1 MTNSEKKRI
10 LRDYK
15 RIDAQIRADYAEL
28 DDLVTLIK
36 SPNLDGLPS
45 SPNGERDLS
54 DLLIKKDELL
64 ARILDDIYRK
74 ERAKRRID
82 DALDA
87 MLSETERTLLILRYK
102 RGMTF
107 EQIAEELEYSWRHTL
122 RLHGSALAH
131 FMEENN
137 ERLAKRASDGD

>member
-1 MTNSEKKRI
+1 METEMTNAEKKRI
-10 LRDYK
+10 LWSYK

-28 DDLVTLIK
+28 DDLVSLIK
-36 SPNLDGLPS
+36 SPNLDGLPPS
-45 SPNGERDLS
+45 ANSERDLS

-64 ARILDDIYRK
+64 AKILDDIYRK
-74 ERAKRRID
+74 EKAKRRID

-102 RGMTF
+102 RGMNF
-107 EQIAEELEYSWRHTL
+107 EEIAEALEYSWRHTV

-131 FMEENN
+131 FEPE
-137 ERLAKRASDGD
+137 

>member
-1 MTNSEKKRI
+1 MTNAEKKRI

-15 RIDAQIRADYAEL
+15 RIDIQIRALYAEL
-28 DDLVTLIK
+28 DNVITLIQ
-36 SPNLDGLPS
+36 SPNLDGLPTS
-45 SPNGERDLS
+45 ANSERDLA

-64 ARILDDIYRK
+64 AKILDDISRK
-74 ERAKRRID
+74 EKAKRRID

-87 MLSETERTLLILRYK
+87 MRSETERTLLILRYK

-107 EQIAEELEYSWRHTL
+107 EQIAEALEYSWRHTV

-131 FMEENN
+131 FMED
-137 ERLAKRASDGD
+137 R